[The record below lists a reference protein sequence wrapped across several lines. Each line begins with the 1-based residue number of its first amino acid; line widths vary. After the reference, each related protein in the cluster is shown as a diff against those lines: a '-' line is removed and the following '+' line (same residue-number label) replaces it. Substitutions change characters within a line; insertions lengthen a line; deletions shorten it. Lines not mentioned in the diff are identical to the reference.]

1 MAWRRRQRVE
11 GMPAGEQPA
20 GKRELLVSRTWL
32 QVAAL
37 VIVVGFFVL
46 VFLGYRTYQSDRR
59 FRTGRSIPRGTSS
72 TRATT

>member
-1 MAWRRRQRVE
+1 ME
-11 GMPAGEQPA
+11 GIPAGEQPA
-20 GKRELLVSRTWL
+20 GKREPLVSRTWL

-46 VFLGYRTYQSDRR
+46 VLLGYRTYQSDLP
-59 FRTGRSIPRGTSS
+59 IPDRAVDPAGTSS